1 MEEISNLPIQPTQ
14 PENTPAS
21 ETERWS
27 SLIGGGA
34 LVLIGLKERSLKGA
48 LMAIAGSG
56 LIYQGVKNQS
66 TIEEAQSLLGMDH
79 SLKVEK
85 TVTIAKPAAEL
96 YRYWRDFT
104 NLPSFM
110 KHLKSV
116 TVNDDH
122 RSHWVSNAPLDT
134 TVEWDAQI
142 IKDEPD
148 QLIAWTSVENAQIDN
163 SGFVRFQPAP
173 GDRGTEVKVVMEYNP
188 IAGKIGAAIA
198 ELFGQEPEQLVGQDL
213 RHFQQLME
221 TGEIATTEGQ
231 PKGG

>member
-1 MEEISNLPIQPTQ
+1 MEEISNLSIQETPS
-14 PENTPAS
+14 ENTQAS

-34 LVLIGLKERSLKGA
+34 LVLIGLKERSLRGV
-48 LMAIAGSG
+48 LMAIAGGG
-56 LIYQGVKNQS
+56 LIYQGVNNQS
-66 TIEEAQSLLGMDH
+66 AIKEAQELLGIDH
-79 SLKVEK
+79 SIKVEK

-96 YRYWRDFT
+96 YRYWRDFN

-116 TVNDDH
+116 IVYDDQ
-122 RSHWVSNAPLDT
+122 RSHWVTNAPLDK

-148 QLIAWTSVENAQIDN
+148 QLIAWTSVENANIN
-163 SGFVRFQPAP
+163 HSGFVRFQPAP
-173 GDRGTEVKVVMEYNP
+173 GDRGTEVKVVMEYTP
-188 IAGKIGAAIA
+188 IGGKIGSAIA
-198 ELFGQEPEQLVGQDL
+198 ELFGKEPEQLIKQDL
-213 RHFQQLME
+213 CRLQQLME